1 VTILNPH
8 VTAKIHFFRT
18 DEGGRQGPILRPWRG
33 CLFKIGNDY
42 HDCIIALPDSGRID
56 LGSVLVLQL
65 QFLDPKLVLPKLRP
79 GTNFQLKELRII
91 AEGEII
97 EVSQADK

>member
-1 VTILNPH
+1 MNPH
-8 VTAKIHFFRT
+8 VTAKIHFLRT

-33 CLFKIGNDY
+33 CLFKIGDDY
-42 HDCIIALPDSGRID
+42 HDCIMTLPDSGRID

-65 QFLDPKLVLPKLRP
+65 QFLYPQLVLPKLRP
-79 GTNFQLKELRII
+79 GTKFQLKELRII

-97 EVSQADK
+97 EVVHGDK